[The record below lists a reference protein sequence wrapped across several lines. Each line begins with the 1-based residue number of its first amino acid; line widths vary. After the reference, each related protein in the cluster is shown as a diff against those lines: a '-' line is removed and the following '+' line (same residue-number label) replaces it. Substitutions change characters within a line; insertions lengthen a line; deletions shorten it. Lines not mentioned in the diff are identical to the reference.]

1 MLKNINN
8 PFEFNT
14 FKMIFERKYF
24 FFRGLAVILRHSDIV
39 LQKYNP
45 KS

>member
-24 FFRGLAVILRHSDIV
+24 
-39 LQKYNP
+39 LQRSGSNSSAFGYRTTKI
-45 KS
+45 

>member
-8 PFEFNT
+8 PFEINT

-24 FFRGLAVILRHSDIV
+24 S
-39 LQKYNP
+39 LQRNGNNSPSFGYRTTKI
-45 KS
+45 